1 MRNGTPT
8 MPAAAVSALPFD
20 RLEKCIRGEIIRPSD
35 AGYDRARRV
44 WNASVDRYPAVIVRC
59 TGAADVIGALDFA
72 RGTDLPVAVRGGGHN
87 VAGNAVCDDG
97 LVIDLSEMK
106 GIRVDRDR
114 RIAQAQPG
122 LTWGEF
128 DHETQA
134 FGLATPG
141 GLVSSTGIAGFTL
154 GGGLGWLS
162 RKHGT
167 TSDNLLT
174 ADVVTADGRLLR
186 ADSISHADL
195 FWAIRGGGGNFGV
208 VTAFEYRLH
217 PVGPSVLGGVIFYPA
232 DAAIDVLRFLRDV
245 LADYPDELT
254 AAAVLR
260 IAPAAPFLPSHAHGR
275 HVIALALCW
284 SGPIEEGEAKLR
296 PLRQLGS
303 PLADLLA
310 ARPYTQLQCMLDA
323 AWGPGFHN
331 YWKAEYLRCLSDD
344 AIDVIVAQAERITSP
359 LSDVKIIPGGG
370 AVARGDD
377 DVSAFAHRQAPFILN
392 INSRWADPGEAQHHI
407 EWTQAFW
414 ESMRHFSA
422 DGVYVNFLGDEGED
436 RVRAAYGP
444 VAYERLAQIKGR
456 YDPANFFRFNHN
468 IRPPRRGG

>member
-8 MPAAAVSALPFD
+8 MSAAAVRALPFD
-20 RLEKCIRGEIIRPSD
+20 RLEKRVRGDIIRPGD
-35 AGYDRARRV
+35 TGYERARRV
-44 WNASVDRYPAVIVRC
+44 WNASIDRYPAVIVRC
-59 TGAADVIGALDFA
+59 TGVADVIGALDFA
-72 RGTDLPVAVRGGGHN
+72 RETDLPVAVRGGGHN

-97 LVIDLSEMK
+97 LIIDLSGMT
-106 GIRVDRDR
+106 GIRVDPDR
-114 RIAQAQPG
+114 RVVHAQPG

-128 DHETQA
+128 DHETQT

-167 TSDNLLT
+167 ASDNLLA
-174 ADVVTADGRLLR
+174 ADVVTADGRLVK
-186 ADSISHADL
+186 ADPTTCADL

-208 VTAFEYRLH
+208 VTSFEYRLH
-217 PVGPSVLGGVIFYPA
+217 PVGPLVLGGVVFYPA
-232 DAAIDVLRFLRDV
+232 DAAVDVLRFLRDV
-245 LADYPDELT
+245 LAGYPDELT

-260 IAPAAPFLPSHAHGR
+260 TAPAAAFLPSHAHGR
-275 HVIALALCW
+275 HVIAVALCW
-284 SGPIEEGEAKLR
+284 SGLIEEGEAQLR
-296 PLRQLGS
+296 PLRQLAR

-310 ARPYTQLQCMLDA
+310 ARPYTQLQCMLDT

-331 YWKAEYLRCLSDD
+331 YWKAEYLKGLPDE

-370 AVARGDD
+370 AVARGDES
-377 DVSAFAHRQAPFILN
+377 VSAFAHRQAPFILN
-392 INSRWADPGEAQHHI
+392 INSRWSDPSEAARHI
-407 EWTQAFW
+407 EWTQTFW
-414 ESMRHFSA
+414 EAMQPFSA

-444 VAYERLAQIKGR
+444 LVYERLTQIKGR
-456 YDPANFFRFNHN
+456 YDPTNFFRVNQN

>member
-1 MRNGTPT
+1 
-8 MPAAAVSALPFD
+8 MPVAAVSALPFD
-20 RLEKCIRGEIIRPSD
+20 RLEKRVRGEIIRPGD

-44 WNASVDRYPAVIVRC
+44 WNASIDRYPAVIVRC
-59 TGAADVIGALDFA
+59 TGVADVVGALDFA
-72 RGTDLPVAVRGGGHN
+72 RESDLPVAVRGGGHN

-97 LVIDLSEMK
+97 LVIDLSGMK
-106 GIRVDRDR
+106 GIRVDPDR
-114 RIAQAQPG
+114 WIAYAQPG
-122 LTWGEF
+122 LTWREF

-167 TSDNLLT
+167 ASDNFLA
-174 ADVVTADGRLLR
+174 ADVVTADGQLMR
-186 ADSISHADL
+186 ADSTTHTDL

-217 PVGPSVLGGVIFYPA
+217 PVGPLVLGGVVFYPA
-232 DAAIDVLRFLRDV
+232 DAAVDVLRFLRDV
-245 LADYPDELT
+245 LAEYPDELT

-284 SGPIEEGEAKLR
+284 SGSIEEGEAKLQL
-296 PLRQLGS
+296 LRQLGC

-331 YWKAEYLRCLSDD
+331 YWKAEYLRGLSDD

-359 LSDVKIIPGGG
+359 LADVKIIPGGG

-377 DVSAFAHRQAPFILN
+377 GVSAFAHRQAPFILN
-392 INSRWADPGEAQHHI
+392 INSRWADPGEAQRHI

-414 ESMRHFSA
+414 ELMRPFSA

-444 VAYERLAQIKGR
+444 VVYERLSQIKGR
-456 YDPANFFRFNHN
+456 YDPTNFFRFNQN